1 MKLAARRPQNGTLAH
16 DLSRELEVRQT
27 GSGRR
32 YPVLGPPAIETL
44 RLGELES
51 SPLRGTERDE
61 ETSQPLT

>member
-32 YPVLGPPAIETL
+32 YPVLGPP
-44 RLGELES
+44 S
-51 SPLRGTERDE
+51 SPFGD
-61 ETSQPLT
+61 SMKDKCVNQ